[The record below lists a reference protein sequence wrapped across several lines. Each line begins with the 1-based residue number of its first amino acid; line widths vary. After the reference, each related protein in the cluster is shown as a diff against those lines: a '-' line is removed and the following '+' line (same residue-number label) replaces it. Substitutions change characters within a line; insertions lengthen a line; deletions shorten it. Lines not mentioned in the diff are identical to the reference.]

1 MWRIPGGRVVGERW
15 GCVEWSWK
23 SGQRVSNGDTGVK
36 EVGVVTSN
44 DGTEVMES
52 GAACR
57 ESYTRS

>member
-1 MWRIPGGRVVGERW
+1 MEVGIV
-15 GCVEWSWK
+15 GC
-23 SGQRVSNGDTGVK
+23 RTGTRGK
-36 EVGVVTSN
+36 EEEEEEVGVVTSN